1 MDNIEV
7 LSEWLRSLWIENEAS
22 EEYKQTDTEMSEV
35 SAPVI
40 VNDNTQAIMLKSM
53 VLSPGWFNRDQ
64 MKFEDWWRGIWLYLK
79 SNRVIE
85 TNNRIIA
92 ILAYL
97 RGGVVEIY
105 A

>member
-7 LSEWLRSLWIENEAS
+7 LSEWLKSLRIENEAS

-35 SAPVI
+35 SAPVT
-40 VNDNTQAIMLKSM
+40 VNDNTQAIMLKSI
-53 VLSPGWFNRDQ
+53 VLNPGWFNRDQ

-79 SNRVIE
+79 SNRIME
-85 TNNRIIA
+85 TNNRITA
-92 ILAYL
+92 ILVYL
-97 RGGVVEIY
+97 RGDVVEIY

>member
-35 SAPVI
+35 SAPVT

-53 VLSPGWFNRDQ
+53 VLNPGWFNRDQ

-79 SNRVIE
+79 SNRIME
-85 TNNRIIA
+85 TNNRITA
-92 ILAYL
+92 ILVYL
-97 RGGVVEIY
+97 RGDIVEIY